1 MRGNRAAGLLFGL
14 PLACLLFVG
23 AGAAQ
28 DSGSTVAKSPPP
40 KAAPSQPA
48 GLTEPEDELRPSL
61 GDETSATG
69 APPPDDEIGP
79 STLDEGAGSEAAVE
93 AAQAATPLIGEEQ
106 AKEMGIVN
114 EIFPKES
121 FWADVLKY
129 AGQFAPPNKASK
141 AVGMIKRSV
150 QSGAE
155 VPFESGLA
163 IERELQQQLF
173 QSEDAKEGLAAYVEK
188 RTPQFKGR

>member
-1 MRGNRAAGLLFGL
+1 MTTFVELGVDQDIVDALAARGIVDAFPIQEQTIPLGL
-14 PLACLLFVG
+14 PG
-23 AGAAQ
+23 Q
-28 DSGSTVAKSPPP
+28 DIIGQAKTGTG
-40 KAAPSQPA
+40 KTF
-48 GLTEPEDELRPSL
+48 GFDE
-61 GDETSATG
+61 
-69 APPPDDEIGP
+69 
-79 STLDEGAGSEAAVE
+79 
-93 AAQAATPLIGEEQ
+93 

-114 EIFPKES
+114 EVFPKES
-121 FWADVLKY
+121 FWADVVKY
-129 AGQFAPPNKASK
+129 ATQFAPPHKASK